1 MPITGVIQSDVPI
14 SLRWATWIVY
24 VTFLATGVGLVLPGV
39 MLPLL
44 LARWHLSDAQ
54 AGILFFLFFIGSASG
69 AVLSRGSL
77 PKSIARGCLSVVI
90 GSALLA
96 IASRGAV
103 FLAIAFYGLGL
114 GIVMTSSSL
123 LESRRSESERAARL
137 ARLNLVWAIGACL
150 GPSLVL
156 RGAIAWGT
164 ITVLLGV
171 AAFFGLAGGLALA
184 VVPHVDAATKTPPAL
199 RSQNP
204 MALLLILVPLATGVE
219 SATGG
224 WLTTYSKRSGQ
235 TLGEI
240 IGAVTCFWGGML
252 VSRLIQSHHRI
263 ATASA
268 FALFVGGPWLMSASL
283 SILLMSPGGVSMLMG
298 ALLLGLA
305 IGPMYPLLLTLALR
319 HGEASN
325 IVFVVAGCG
334 ASLLPLLTGLVSKWS
349 GSLRIGL
356 GVPLMATVVMGCL
369 SLAGWRRKGIIALRT
384 SDAAQQNVDS
394 DG

>member
-1 MPITGVIQSDVPI
+1 MCVHFSRDGMPITGVIQSDVPI

-24 VTFLATGVGLVLPGV
+24 ATFLATGVGLVLPGA

-77 PKSIARGCLSVVI
+77 PKSIARGCLSVMI
-90 GSALLA
+90 GAALLA
-96 IASRGAV
+96 VASRGAV
-103 FLAIAFYGLGL
+103 FLAIALYGLGL
-114 GIVMTSSSL
+114 GIVMTSISL
-123 LESRRSESERAARL
+123 LHSRRCESERTARL
-137 ARLNLVWAIGACL
+137 ARLNLVWAIGACI

-156 RGAIAWGT
+156 RGATAWGT

-171 AAFFGLAGGLALA
+171 AAFFGFAGCLAF
-184 VVPHVDAATKTPPAL
+184 VIVPHVDAAAKTSPAL
-199 RSQNP
+199 RSRNP

-235 TLGEI
+235 TLGEV

-252 VSRLIQSHHRI
+252 VSRFIQSHRRI

-268 FALFVGGPWLMSASL
+268 FALFVGGPWLMSAAL
-283 SILLMSPGGVSMLMG
+283 SVLLLSAGGASMLVG
-298 ALLLGLA
+298 ASLLGLA
-305 IGPMYPLLLTLALR
+305 IGPMYPLLLALALR
-319 HGEASN
+319 HGEGSN
-325 IVFVVAGCG
+325 IVFLVAGCG

-356 GVPLMATVVMGCL
+356 GVPLMAAVVMGCL
-369 SLAGWRRKGIIALRT
+369 GLAGWRRKNIVAPRI
-384 SDAAQQNVDS
+384 
-394 DG
+394 

>member
-1 MPITGVIQSDVPI
+1 MPIKDVIQNDVPI

-24 VTFLATGVGLVLPGV
+24 GTFLATGVGVVLPGA

-44 LARWHLSDAQ
+44 LARWHLSDAE
-54 AGILFFLFFIGSASG
+54 AGILLFIFFVGSASG

-90 GSALLA
+90 GATLLA
-96 IASRGAV
+96 VASDGAI
-103 FLAIAFYGLGL
+103 FLAIAAYGLGL
-114 GIVMTSSSL
+114 GIVMTSISL
-123 LESRRSESERAARL
+123 LQSRRCGDERAAQL

-156 RGAIAWGT
+156 RGATAWGT
-164 ITVLLGV
+164 LVVLFGV
-171 AAFFGLAGGLALA
+171 AAFFGLAGGLALF
-184 VVPHVDAATKTPPAL
+184 VVPHVDAATKTSPAL
-199 RSQNP
+199 PSRHP
-204 MALLLILVPLATGVE
+204 MTLLLILVPLATGVE

-235 TLGEI
+235 TLGEV

-252 VSRLIQSHHRI
+252 VSRFFQSHRSI

-268 FALFVGGPWLMSASL
+268 VALFVGAPWLMSTAL
-283 SILLMSPGGVSMLMG
+283 GILLISTGGASMLAG

-305 IGPMYPLLLTLALR
+305 IGPMYPLLLALALR
-319 HGEASN
+319 HGEACN

-356 GVPLMATVVMGCL
+356 GVPLVATVVMGCL
-369 SLAGWRRKGIIALRT
+369 GLAGWRREDILAPRV
-384 SDAAQQNVDS
+384 SAVAQQDV
-394 DG
+394 

>member
-1 MPITGVIQSDVPI
+1 MPITDVTRGDVPI

-24 VTFLATGVGLVLPGV
+24 ATFLATGVGLVLPGA

-69 AVLSRGSL
+69 AILSRGSL
-77 PKSIARGCLSVVI
+77 PKSIARGCLLVVL
-90 GSALLA
+90 GGASLA
-96 IASRGAV
+96 VGSRGAV
-103 FLAIAFYGLGL
+103 FLAIAVYGLGL
-114 GIVMTSSSL
+114 GIVMTSISL
-123 LESRRSESERAARL
+123 LQSRRCESGRAAQL
-137 ARLNLVWAIGACL
+137 ARLNLVWAIGACI

-156 RGAIAWGT
+156 RGATAWGT
-164 ITVLLGV
+164 PVVLFGV
-171 AAFFGLAGGLALA
+171 AAFFSLAGGLALVA
-184 VVPHVDAATKTPPAL
+184 VPHVDAATKTSPAP

-235 TLGEI
+235 TLGEV

-252 VSRLIQSHHRI
+252 ISRFIQSHRHI

-268 FALFVGGPWLMSASL
+268 FVLFVGGPWLMSAAL
-283 SILLMSPGGVSMLMG
+283 GILLLSTGGASMLVG
-298 ALLLGLA
+298 ASLLGLA
-305 IGPMYPLLLTLALR
+305 IGPMYPLLLALALR
-319 HGEASN
+319 HGEGGN
-325 IVFVVAGCG
+325 LVFVVAGCG
-334 ASLLPLLTGLVSKWS
+334 ASLLPLLTGLVSKSS

-356 GVPLMATVVMGCL
+356 GVPLVATVVMGCL
-369 SLAGWRRKGIIALRT
+369 SLAGWRQKDIVAPRV
-384 SDAAQQNVDS
+384 SDSVRQDV
-394 DG
+394 

>member
-1 MPITGVIQSDVPI
+1 MPITGVIQSDGPI

-24 VTFLATGVGLVLPGV
+24 ASFLATGVGLVLPGA

-44 LARWHLSDAQ
+44 LTRWHLSDAQ

-90 GSALLA
+90 GAALLA
-96 IASRGAV
+96 VASRGAI
-103 FLAIAFYGLGL
+103 FLAIAVYGLGL
-114 GIVMTSSSL
+114 GIVMTSISL
-123 LESRRSESERAARL
+123 LQSRRCESGCAARL

-156 RGAIAWGT
+156 RGATAWGT
-164 ITVLLGV
+164 AALLLGV
-171 AAFFGLAGGLALA
+171 AVFFGLAGGLALA
-184 VVPHVDAATKTPPAL
+184 AVPHVDAATKTSPVLPG
-199 RSQNP
+199 RNP

-235 TLGEI
+235 TLVEV

-252 VSRLIQSHHRI
+252 VSRFIQSDRRI

-268 FALFVGGPWLMSASL
+268 LALFVCGPWLMSAAL
-283 SILLMSPGGVSMLMG
+283 GILLLSTGGASMLAG

-305 IGPMYPLLLTLALR
+305 IGPMYPLLLALALR
-319 HGEASN
+319 HGEAGN

-334 ASLLPLLTGLVSKWS
+334 ASVLPLLTGLVSKWS

-356 GVPLMATVVMGCL
+356 GVPLVATVVMGCL
-369 SLAGWRRKGIIALRT
+369 GLAGWRRKDIIAPRA
-384 SDAAQQNVDS
+384 SDAAQHDV
-394 DG
+394 

>member
-1 MPITGVIQSDVPI
+1 MPITGVIQSDGPI

-24 VTFLATGVGLVLPGV
+24 ASFLATGVGLVLPGA

-44 LARWHLSDAQ
+44 LTRWHLSDAQ

-90 GSALLA
+90 GAALLA
-96 IASRGAV
+96 VASRGAI
-103 FLAIAFYGLGL
+103 FLAIAVYGLGL
-114 GIVMTSSSL
+114 GIVMTSISL
-123 LESRRSESERAARL
+123 LQSRRCESGRAARL

-156 RGAIAWGT
+156 RGATAWGT
-164 ITVLLGV
+164 AALLLGV
-171 AAFFGLAGGLALA
+171 AVFFGLAGGLALA
-184 VVPHVDAATKTPPAL
+184 AVPHVDAATKTSPVLPG
-199 RSQNP
+199 RNP

-235 TLGEI
+235 TLVEV

-252 VSRLIQSHHRI
+252 VSRFIQSDRRI

-268 FALFVGGPWLMSASL
+268 LALFVCGPWLMSAAL
-283 SILLMSPGGVSMLMG
+283 GILLLSTGGASMLAG

-305 IGPMYPLLLTLALR
+305 IGPMYPLLLALALR
-319 HGEASN
+319 HGEAGN

-334 ASLLPLLTGLVSKWS
+334 ASVLPLLTGLVSKWS

-356 GVPLMATVVMGCL
+356 GVPLVATVVMGCL
-369 SLAGWRRKGIIALRT
+369 GLAGWRRKDIIAPRA
-384 SDAAQQNVDS
+384 SDAAQHDV
-394 DG
+394 

>member
-14 SLRWATWIVY
+14 SLRGAIWIVY
-24 VTFLATGVGLVLPGV
+24 ATFLATGVGVVLPGV

-54 AGILFFLFFIGSASG
+54 AGILFFLFFIGSTSG
-69 AVLSRGSL
+69 AVLSRGLL
-77 PKSIARGCLSVVI
+77 PKLIARGCLLVVI
-90 GSALLA
+90 GGALLA
-96 IASRGAV
+96 VASRAAV
-103 FLAIAFYGLGL
+103 FLAIAVYGLGL
-114 GIVMTSSSL
+114 GIVMTSISL
-123 LESRRSESERAARL
+123 LQSRRCENGRAAEL

-156 RGAIAWGT
+156 RGATAWGAT
-164 ITVLLGV
+164 VVLLGV
-171 AAFFGLAGGLALA
+171 AAFFGLAAGLALFL
-184 VVPHVDAATKTPPAL
+184 VPHVDAATTTSPAP
-199 RSQNP
+199 RSRNP

-235 TLGEI
+235 TLGGV

-252 VSRLIQSHHRI
+252 VSRFIQSHRRV

-268 FALFVGGPWLMSASL
+268 FALFVGGPWLMSAAL
-283 SILLMSPGGVSMLMG
+283 GILLISTGGASMLAG
-298 ALLLGLA
+298 ALLMGLA
-305 IGPMYPLLLTLALR
+305 VGPMYPLLLALALR

-334 ASLLPLLTGLVSKWS
+334 SSLLPLLTGMVSKWS

-356 GVPLMATVVMGCL
+356 GVPLVAAVVMGCVG
-369 SLAGWRRKGIIALRT
+369 LAGWCRKDIIAPQV
-384 SDAAQQNVDS
+384 SDAAQYDV
-394 DG
+394 

>member
-1 MPITGVIQSDVPI
+1 MPITGVIQSDAPI
-14 SLRWATWIVY
+14 SSRWATWIVY
-24 VTFLATGVGLVLPGV
+24 TTFLATGVGLVLPGA

-54 AGILFFLFFIGSASG
+54 AGILFFLFFLGSASG

-77 PKSIARGCLSVVI
+77 PKSIARGCLLVVI
-90 GSALLA
+90 GGVLLA
-96 IASRGAV
+96 VASRGAV
-103 FLAIAFYGLGL
+103 FLAISVYGLGL
-114 GIVMTSSSL
+114 GIVMTSISL
-123 LESRRSESERAARL
+123 LQSRRCESGRAAEL
-137 ARLNLVWAIGACL
+137 ARLNLVWAMGACL

-156 RGAIAWGT
+156 RGAAAWGAT
-164 ITVLLGV
+164 VVLLGV
-171 AAFFGLAGGLALA
+171 AAFFGLAAGLALF
-184 VVPHVDAATKTPPAL
+184 VVPHVDVATTTSPAP
-199 RSQNP
+199 RSRKP

-235 TLGEI
+235 TLGEV

-252 VSRLIQSHHRI
+252 ISRFIQSHRRV

-268 FALFVGGPWLMSASL
+268 FALFVSGPWLMSAAL
-283 SILLMSPGGVSMLMG
+283 GILLISTGGAPMLAG

-305 IGPMYPLLLTLALR
+305 VGPMYPLLLALALR

-334 ASLLPLLTGLVSKWS
+334 ASLLPLLTGMVSKWS

-356 GVPLMATVVMGCL
+356 GVPLVAAVVMGCL
-369 SLAGWRRKGIIALRT
+369 SLAGWRRKDIIAPRV
-384 SDAAQQNVDS
+384 SAAAQPHV
-394 DG
+394 